1 MVSNREVGKGRYKL
15 MKAWVLITTILF
27 STPEKDFSGVVVYE
41 FKNRIE
47 CDVRLQKT
55 QNMEI
60 EFNHFMSMK
69 VDNRC
74 EEKK

>member
-15 MKAWVLITTILF
+15 MKAWLLITTILF
-27 STPEKDFSGVVVYE
+27 STPEKDFSGVVIYE

-60 EFNHFMSMK
+60 DFNHFMSMK

>member
-1 MVSNREVGKGRYKL
+1 
-15 MKAWVLITTILF
+15 MKTWVLITTILL
-27 STPEKDFSGVVVYE
+27 STPEKDYSGVVVHE
-41 FKNRIE
+41 FKNRVE

-55 QNMEI
+55 QNMEMNL
-60 EFNHFMSMK
+60 NHFMNIK

>member
-1 MVSNREVGKGRYKL
+1 
-15 MKAWVLITTILF
+15 MKSWVLITTILF

-41 FKNRIE
+41 FKNRVE

-60 EFNHFMSMK
+60 DFNHFMSMI

>member
-60 EFNHFMSMK
+60 DFNHFMSRIFYPHK
-69 VDNRC
+69 P
-74 EEKK
+74 

>member
-15 MKAWVLITTILF
+15 MKAWLLITTILF

>member
-1 MVSNREVGKGRYKL
+1 
-15 MKAWVLITTILF
+15 MKSWVLITTILF
-27 STPEKDFSGVVVYE
+27 STPEKDFSCVVVYE

-60 EFNHFMSMK
+60 DFNHFMSMK

>member
-1 MVSNREVGKGRYKL
+1 

-27 STPEKDFSGVVVYE
+27 STPEKDFSGVVIQE
-41 FKNRIE
+41 FKNLVE

-55 QNMEI
+55 QNMDMKV
-60 EFNHFMSMK
+60 NSFMSIK

-74 EEKK
+74 EEKR

>member
-1 MVSNREVGKGRYKL
+1 MVSYRKVGKGRYKL
-15 MKAWVLITTILF
+15 MKAWLLITTILF
-27 STPEKDFSGVVVYE
+27 STPEKDFSGVVIYE

-55 QNMEI
+55 QNMEM

>member
-1 MVSNREVGKGRYKL
+1 
-15 MKAWVLITTILF
+15 MKSWVLITTILF

-41 FKNRIE
+41 FKNSIE

>member
-1 MVSNREVGKGRYKL
+1 
-15 MKAWVLITTILF
+15 MKACLLITTILF
-27 STPEKDFSGVVVYE
+27 STPEKDFSGVVIYE

>member
-1 MVSNREVGKGRYKL
+1 
-15 MKAWVLITTILF
+15 MKSWVLITTILF

-55 QNMEI
+55 QNMEMEI
-60 EFNHFMSMK
+60 NDFMSMK
-69 VDNRC
+69 VNNRC
-74 EEKK
+74 EEKR

>member
-41 FKNRIE
+41 FKNRVE

-60 EFNHFMSMK
+60 DFNHFMSMK

-74 EEKK
+74 EEKR